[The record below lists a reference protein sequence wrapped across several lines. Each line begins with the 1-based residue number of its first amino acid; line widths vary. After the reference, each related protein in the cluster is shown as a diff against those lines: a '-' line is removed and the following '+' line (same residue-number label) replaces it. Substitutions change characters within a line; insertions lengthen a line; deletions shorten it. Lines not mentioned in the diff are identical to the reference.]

1 MYKDP
6 MREHCDKLLEQMQ
19 KNPEFLNVDI
29 VGPAMF
35 MSVDKLIEYVDYLR
49 RAYN

>member
-6 MREHCDKLLEQMQ
+6 MREQMQ